1 MNARQRITEALLA
14 ARLYSPIHRIRAAT
28 VSRQAAKDCAAMR
41 GFYAKLLPKGSL
53 VFDIGANVGAF
64 SEALA
69 SIGARVV
76 ALEPNADNA
85 RNIQL
90 MHPHVQVIQAAA
102 GSRNTLANLNVSDNW
117 DCTCTLSSDWMEK
130 MQKSDARYKNNWS
143 RQIAVPVLTLD
154 TLIGHFGEPYYI
166 KIDTDGY
173 DLEVLRGLSKQ
184 PALLSFEF
192 NVRFP
197 EISLPSLDLAIFA
210 KDSRFNMIH
219 NPAWGYPTQ
228 FRFADWISRED
239 MRQVLTNLP
248 GGDDQGD
255 IYVAR
260 VD

>member
-1 MNARQRITEALLA
+1 MNARQQITEALLA
-14 ARLYSPIHRIRAAT
+14 TRLYHAIHRIRAAT
-28 VSRQAAKDCAAMR
+28 VSRQIAKDRAAMR
-41 GFYAKLLPKGSL
+41 KFYADLMPKGSL

-64 SEALA
+64 SEAFA
-69 SIGARVV
+69 SIGSRVV

-90 MHPHVQVIQAAA
+90 MYPQIQVIQAAA
-102 GSRNTLANLNVSDNW
+102 GSRNTIASLNVSDNW

-130 MQKSDARYKNNWS
+130 MQESDQRYKNNWT
-143 RQIAVPVLTLD
+143 RQTAVPVLTLD

-192 NVRFP
+192 HARFP
-197 EISLPSLDLAIFA
+197 EIFLPCLERFA
-210 KDSRFNMIH
+210 KGSRFNMIQK
-219 NPAWGYPTQ
+219 PEWGYPSQ
-228 FRFADWISRED
+228 FRFPDWISKENIQ
-239 MRQVLTNLP
+239 QVLNDLP
-248 GGDDQGD
+248 GADDQGD

-260 VD
+260 VE